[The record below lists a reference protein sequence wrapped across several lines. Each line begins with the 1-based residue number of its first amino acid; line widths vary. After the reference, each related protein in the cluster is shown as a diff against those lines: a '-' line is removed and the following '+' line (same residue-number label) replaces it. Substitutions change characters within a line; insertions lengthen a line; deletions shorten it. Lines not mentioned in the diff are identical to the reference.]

1 MIPLTINGRQITYD
15 GDPDRALMN
24 FLREDMGIISPKD
37 GCAPQ
42 AACGCC
48 VVQVDDKA
56 MLSCVTKMGK
66 LAGKSITTTE
76 GLGEYRQNVFA
87 NAFVK
92 EGGVQCGFC
101 IPGIVMQANTL
112 INRNPEPSRDDIE
125 KCLTPHLC
133 RCTGYKKIVNAIQ
146 TAADAIHSE
155 EEVKMPEV
163 AGGIGTRLPKYQAQ
177 DLVLGQ
183 HRYVDDIRL
192 EGMKYGALKF
202 SDHPRAR
209 IAAMDFQA
217 ALAHPGVF
225 SVFTA
230 EDVPGDRHIGLIKQ
244 DWPLMIAVGET
255 TRYVGDVLAVVVAES
270 DAIAREAVAL
280 IDVDY
285 EVLEPVTDM
294 HAAMLEDSPSV
305 HAGGNILSQSIT
317 SRGDLD
323 KAMAEAAFSAQGVY
337 ETQMIEHGF
346 MEPEACIAYPTPP
359 KSPPTSQ
366 GGLEVSKQDLPPLHL
381 DGRDRGGVE
390 VLSQGQGVFEDRVQ
404 IAKLLGLPQD
414 QVRVELVANGG
425 AFGGKEDLSVQGHAA
440 LAAYLMQAPVKV
452 RLTRDES
459 IIMHPKR
466 HPIWMEYSIGCDENG
481 MLTYCKGRFVGDTGA
496 YASVGMKVLE
506 RSAGHATGAYNFPV
520 TDIVSTAVYTNN
532 LPCGA
537 MRGFGVNQTAFALE
551 SCIDDLCEQGGFDRW
566 QFRYQNALDDGD
578 MTATGQVIEAGAG
591 AKATLE
597 AVEDE
602 FRAAKF
608 AGIACGIKNTGIGNG
623 MPDSSKVTISVVATP
638 PKSPPTSQ
646 GGLAHSGQDF
656 HPPYLD
662 GGDRGGVGR
671 PEGENLDGIK
681 VIIDHGWT
689 EMGQGVHTMA
699 VQTLVT
705 ETGIDP
711 SLIEARVETSS
722 EMVTGMTT
730 ASRAT
735 SLIGNAIID
744 ACKRFKAD
752 LEYHK
757 LGELVGRRYEGEF
770 TVDWTTKPGA
780 MVEKVY
786 THYSYSY
793 ATQVVILDEAGQV
806 EKIIAAH
813 DAGKIFNPTLF
824 EGQLEGSIHMG
835 LGYAI
840 SEDLPMEGG
849 YPKSTMLRKCGILR
863 AKDMPEM
870 EVIGVEVPDPYG
882 PYGAKGVGEIGLV
895 PTAGAVANALY
906 QFDGQRRHKLPMK
919 LPRKRPPRRARSNG
933 GNGKR

>member
-1 MIPLTINGRQITYD
+1 MIHYTLNGKTVQYD

-24 FLREDMGIISPKD
+24 VLREDLGIISPKD

-48 VVQVDDKA
+48 VVQVDDRA
-56 MLSCVTKMGK
+56 MLSCVTKMEK
-66 LAGKSITTTE
+66 VAGKSVTTTE

-101 IPGIVMQANTL
+101 IPGIVMQADNL
-112 INRNPEPSRDDIE
+112 IKRNAEPSRADIE

-133 RCTGYKKIVNAIQ
+133 RCTGYKKIVDAIE
-146 TAADAIHSE
+146 TAAEAIRNE
-155 EEVKMPEV
+155 EEVDMPEV
-163 AGGIGTRLPKYQAQ
+163 EGGIGTRLPKYHAQ

-192 EGMKYGALKF
+192 EGMKIGTLKF
-202 SDHPRAR
+202 SDHPRAF
-209 IAAMDFQA
+209 IKSLDLSAAES
-217 ALAHPGVF
+217 HPGVLRIL
-225 SVFTA
+225 TA
-230 EDVPGDRHIGLIKQ
+230 DDIPGDKHIGLIKQ
-244 DWPLMIAVGET
+244 DWPLMIGVGET
-255 TRYVGDVLAVVVAES
+255 TRYVGDVLAVVVAET

-280 IDVDY
+280 IEVDY

-294 HAAMLEDSPSV
+294 HAALQEESPSV
-305 HAGGNILSQSIT
+305 HEGGNILSQSIT
-317 SRGDLD
+317 NRGDLEQ
-323 KAMAEAAFSAQGVY
+323 AMADAAYTTRGVY

-346 MEPEACIAYPTPP
+346 MEPEACVAYPA
-359 KSPPTSQ
+359 
-366 GGLEVSKQDLPPLHL
+366 GA
-381 DGRDRGGVE
+381 GVE

-404 IAKLLGLPQD
+404 IAKLLGLPQAD
-414 QVRVELVANGG
+414 VHVVLVPNGG

-440 LAAYLMQAPVKV
+440 LAAYLMGLPVKV

-459 IIMHPKR
+459 IVMHPKR
-466 HPIWMEYSIGCDENG
+466 HPIWMEYTIGCDDEG
-481 MLTYCKGRFVGDTGA
+481 MLTFCKGRFVGDTGA

-597 AVEDE
+597 AVKDE
-602 FRAAKF
+602 FSQAQF

-623 MPDSSKVTISVVATP
+623 MPDSSKVTLSVAP
-638 PKSPPTSQ
+638 NPD
-646 GGLAHSGQDF
+646 A
-656 HPPYLD
+656 
-662 GGDRGGVGR
+662 
-671 PEGENLDGIK
+671 PEGEEQAK

-705 ETGIDP
+705 ETGVPP
-711 SLIEARVETSS
+711 SMIEVRVETGS

-744 ACKRFKAD
+744 ASKRFKAD

-757 LGELVGRRYEGEF
+757 LEELVGRQYEGEF

-793 ATQVVILDEAGQV
+793 ATQVVILDEDGQV
-806 EKIIAAH
+806 DKIIAAH

-840 SEDLPMEGG
+840 SEDLPMEAGR
-849 YPKSTMLRKCGILR
+849 PKSTMLRKCGILR

-906 QFDGQRRHKLPMK
+906 QFDGVRRHSLPMK
-919 LPRKRPPRRARSNG
+919 LPRKRPARRPRANGNKGSNG
-933 GNGKR
+933 SNGKG

>member
-1 MIPLTINGRQITYD
+1 MIRFTLNGKTVQYN

-24 FLREDMGIISPKD
+24 VLREDMGIISPKD

-48 VVQVDDKA
+48 VVGVDDKA
-56 MLSCVTKMGK
+56 LLSCVTKMSK
-66 LAGKSITTTE
+66 IAGTSVTTTE

-87 NAFVK
+87 DSFVK

-101 IPGIVMQANTL
+101 IPGIVMQANNL
-112 INRNPEPSRDDIE
+112 INHNPDPSRADIE

-133 RCTGYKKIVNAIQ
+133 RCTGYKKIVTAIQ
-146 TAADAIHSE
+146 NAAEAIRNE
-155 EEVKMPEV
+155 EEIHLPEV
-163 AGGIGTRLPKYQAQ
+163 DGGIGSRLPKYQAQ

-183 HRYVDDIRL
+183 HRYVDDVRM
-192 EGMKYGALKF
+192 EGMKIGALKF
-202 SDHPRAR
+202 SDHPRA
-209 IAAMDFQA
+209 IIQSMDLSAAE
-217 ALAHPGVF
+217 AHPGVLRI
-225 SVFTA
+225 FTA

-255 TRYVGDVLAVVVAES
+255 TRYVGDVLAIVVAES

-280 IDVDY
+280 IDIDY

-294 HAAMLEDSPSV
+294 HAALLEDSPSI
-305 HAGGNILSQSIT
+305 HDGGNVLSQSIT
-317 SRGDLD
+317 NRGDLEQS
-323 KAMAEAAFSAQGVY
+323 MAESAYTTQGVY

-346 MEPEACIAYPTPP
+346 MEPEACVAYPIPTPP

-366 GGLEVSKQDLPPLHL
+366 GGLSDSGQDLPPPHP
-381 DGRDRGGVE
+381 DGGDRGGVE

-404 IAKLLGLPQD
+404 IAKLLGRPQED
-414 QVRVELVANGG
+414 VHVVLVPNGG

-440 LAAYLMQAPVKV
+440 LAAYLMGEPVKV

-459 IIMHPKR
+459 IVMHPKR
-466 HPIWMEYSIGCDENG
+466 HPIWMEYSIGCDEEG
-481 MLTYCKGRFVGDTGA
+481 MLTFCKGRFVGDTGA

-551 SCIDDLCEQGGFDRW
+551 SCIDDLCQQGGFDRW

-597 AVEDE
+597 AVKDE
-602 FRAAKF
+602 FQNAKF

-623 MPDSSKVTISVVATP
+623 MPDSSKVTLSVVPNPA
-638 PKSPPTSQ
+638 
-646 GGLAHSGQDF
+646 A
-656 HPPYLD
+656 
-662 GGDRGGVGR
+662 
-671 PEGENLDGIK
+671 EAGEENAK

-699 VQTLVT
+699 VQALVT
-705 ETGIDP
+705 ETGIPP
-711 SLIEARVETSS
+711 SMIEVRVETSS

-744 ACKRFKAD
+744 ACARFKED

-757 LGELVGRRYEGEF
+757 LEELVGRQYEGEF

-780 MVEKVY
+780 MVEKIY

-793 ATQVVILDEAGQV
+793 ATQLVVLDDDGQL
-806 EKIIAAH
+806 EKIVAAH

-849 YPKSTMLRKCGILR
+849 RPKSTMLRKCGILR

-906 QFDGQRRHKLPMK
+906 QFDGVRRHKLPMR
-919 LPRKRPPRRARSNG
+919 LPRKRPVRRSRANG
-933 GNGKR
+933 GNGKRN

>member
-1 MIPLTINGRQITYD
+1 MIRFNLNGKTVQYD
-15 GDPDRALMN
+15 GDPERALMN
-24 FLREDMGIISPKD
+24 VLREDLGIISPKD

-48 VVQVDDKA
+48 VVGVDDKA
-56 MLSCVTKMGK
+56 LLSCVTKMSK
-66 LAGKSITTTE
+66 VEGKSVTTTE

-87 NAFVK
+87 DSFVK

-101 IPGIVMQANTL
+101 IPGIVMQANNL
-112 INRNPEPSRDDIE
+112 INHNPDPSRADIE

-133 RCTGYKKIVNAIQ
+133 RCTGYKKIVTAIEN
-146 TAADAIHSE
+146 AADAIRNE
-155 EEVKMPEV
+155 EEIEMPDV
-163 AGGIGTRLPKYQAQ
+163 GGGIGTRLPKYQAQ

-183 HRYVDDIRL
+183 HRYVDDIRID
-192 EGMKYGALKF
+192 GMRIGALKF
-202 SDHPRAR
+202 SDHPRAV
-209 IAAMDFQA
+209 IKSMDLSAARS
-217 ALAHPGVF
+217 HPGALR
-225 SVFTA
+225 VFTA
-230 EDVPGDRHIGLIKQ
+230 EDVPGDRYIGLIKQ

-255 TRYVGDVLAVVVAES
+255 TRYLGDVLAIVVAES

-280 IDVDY
+280 IEVDY
-285 EVLEPVTDM
+285 DVLEPVTDM
-294 HAAMLEDSPSV
+294 HAAMLEDSPSI
-305 HAGGNILSQSIT
+305 HEGGNVLSQSIT
-317 SRGDLD
+317 NRGDLGQS
-323 KAMAEAAFSAQGVY
+323 MAASAYTTQGVY

-346 MEPEACIAYPTPP
+346 MEPEACVSYPHPP
-359 KSPPTSQ
+359 APSPEQ
-366 GGLEVSKQDLPPLHL
+366 REGG
-381 DGRDRGGVE
+381 GIE

-404 IAKLLGLPQD
+404 IAKLLGLPQED
-414 QVRVELVANGG
+414 VHVVLVANGG

-440 LAAYLMQAPVKV
+440 LAAYLMGEPVKV

-459 IIMHPKR
+459 IVMHPKR
-466 HPIWMEYSIGCDENG
+466 HPIWMEYTIGCDEDG
-481 MLTYCKGRFVGDTGA
+481 MLTFCKGRFVGDTGA

-597 AVEDE
+597 AVKDE
-602 FRAAKF
+602 FNNAKF

-623 MPDSSKVTISVVATP
+623 MPDSSKVTLSVVPNPA
-638 PKSPPTSQ
+638 
-646 GGLAHSGQDF
+646 A
-656 HPPYLD
+656 
-662 GGDRGGVGR
+662 
-671 PEGENLDGIK
+671 EAGEENAK

-699 VQTLVT
+699 VQALVT
-705 ETGIDP
+705 ETGIPP
-711 SLIEARVETSS
+711 SMIEVRVETSS

-757 LGELVGRRYEGEF
+757 LEELVGRQYEGEF

-780 MVEKVY
+780 MVEKIY

-793 ATQVVILDEAGQV
+793 ATQLVVLDEDGQL
-806 EKIIAAH
+806 EKIVAAH

-849 YPKSTMLRKCGILR
+849 RPKSTMLRKCGILR

-906 QFDGQRRHKLPMK
+906 QFDGVRRHKLPMR
-919 LPRKRPPRRARSNG
+919 LPRKRPARRPQANG

>member
-1 MIPLTINGRQITYD
+1 MIEFYLNGHRTVYE

-24 FLREDMGIISPKD
+24 VLREDMGIISPKD

-48 VVQVDDKA
+48 VVGVDDKA
-56 MLSCVTKMGK
+56 ALSCVTKMSK
-66 LAGKSITTTE
+66 VAGASVTTTE
-76 GLGEYRQNVFA
+76 GLGDYRQNVFA

-101 IPGIVMQANTL
+101 IPGIVMQANNL
-112 INRNPEPSRDDIE
+112 INHNSDPSRADIE

-146 TAADAIHSE
+146 TAAEAIRKE
-155 EEVKMPEV
+155 EEVEMPEV
-163 AGGIGTRLPKYQAQ
+163 DGSIGTRLPKYQAQ

-183 HRYVDDIRL
+183 HRYVDDIRMDSL
-192 EGMKYGALKF
+192 RYGALKF
-202 SDHPRAR
+202 SDHPRAVVKS
-209 IAAMDFQA
+209 MELGA
-217 ALAHPGVF
+217 ALAHPGVLRI
-225 SVFTA
+225 FTA
-230 EDVPGDRHIGLIKQ
+230 EDIPGEVHIGLIKQ
-244 DWPLMIAVGET
+244 DWPLMIGVGET
-255 TRYVGDVLAVVVAES
+255 TRYVGDVLACVVAET
-270 DAIAREAVAL
+270 DVMAREAVEL
-280 IDVDY
+280 IEIDY
-285 EVLEPVTDM
+285 DILEPVTDM
-294 HAAMLEDSPSV
+294 HAALDADSPSI
-305 HAGGNILSQSIT
+305 HEGGNALSQSIT
-317 SRGDLD
+317 HRGDLER
-323 KAMAEAAFSAQGVY
+323 AMAESAYVTQGVY

-346 MEPEACIAYPTPP
+346 MEPEASIAYPIPRPHP
-359 KSPPTSQ
+359 KSLPHKEGGTSDYASSPSLPVGEGA
-366 GGLEVSKQDLPPLHL
+366 GGW
-381 DGRDRGGVE
+381 GGGIE

-404 IAKLLGLPQD
+404 IAKLLGLPQEA
-414 QVRVELVANGG
+414 VRVVLVDNGG

-440 LAAYLMQAPVKV
+440 LAAYLMGEPVKV

-466 HPIWMEYSIGCDENG
+466 HPIWMDYTIGCDENG
-481 MLTYCKGRFVGDTGA
+481 MLTFCKGRFVGDTGA

-520 TDIVSTAVYTNN
+520 TDIESTAVYTNN

-551 SCIDDLCEQGGFDRW
+551 SCIDDLCEQGSFDRW
-566 QFRYQNALDDGD
+566 EFRYKNALDDGD

-591 AKATLE
+591 AKATLK
-597 AVEDE
+597 AVKNE
-602 FRAAKF
+602 FRDAKF

-623 MPDSSKVTISVVATP
+623 MPDSSQVTLSVVANPTP
-638 PKSPPTSQ
+638 GPSPMLQ
-646 GGLAHSGQDF
+646 GGEQINGA
-656 HPPYLD
+656 
-662 GGDRGGVGR
+662 
-671 PEGENLDGIK
+671 K

-699 VQTLVT
+699 VQALVT
-705 ETGIDP
+705 ETGINP
-711 SLIEARVETSS
+711 AQVEVRVETGS

-744 ACKRFKAD
+744 ACRELRAD
-752 LEYHK
+752 LERHS
-757 LGELVGRRYEGEF
+757 LEELVGKTYVGAF

-793 ATQVVILDEAGQV
+793 ATQVVILDDEGQV

-849 YPKSTMLRKCGILR
+849 HPKSTMLRKCGILR
-863 AKDMPEM
+863 AKEMPEM

-906 QFDGQRRHKLPMK
+906 QFDGVRRHKLPMK
-919 LPRKRPPRRARSNG
+919 LPRKRPVRRARANGSNG
-933 GNGKR
+933 ANGKR